1 MPITSKYIFVA
12 AMDVDVDHEA
22 LFNEVYDSEHVPFL
36 MEVPGVLS
44 VTRLKGEAFALSI
57 GGEEMPKPA
66 ANPVYSAI
74 YEIESPDVLKSDAW
88 AEAIERGRWSAEVR
102 PHTHNKVHTMFRV
115 L

>member
-1 MPITSKYIFVA
+1 MPITSKYIFIA
-12 AMDVDVDHEA
+12 AMDVEPEHEA

-57 GGEEMPKPA
+57 GGEEQPKTA
-66 ANPVYSAI
+66 ASPVYSAI

-88 AEAIERGRWSAEVR
+88 AEAIERGRWSTEIRA
-102 PHTHNKVHTMFRV
+102 HTHNKYHTMFRV